1 LGRSSGDE
9 NAQPSL
15 VLSEADEM
23 GNEDE
28 NEDETTDKL
37 VIDSDFEY
45 AYQLKKMIYQI
56 FLIQNIYSLWC

>member
-1 LGRSSGDE
+1 
-9 NAQPSL
+9 

-37 VIDSDFEY
+37 VMMKTVEVEPYHHD
-45 AYQLKKMIYQI
+45 
-56 FLIQNIYSLWC
+56 SLWC